1 MARAVPAV
9 EDHVLVGQ
17 LLGHVAPEVLVGDE
31 QDVVLG
37 EPRAD
42 RDRVGRGHA
51 DVAPHLYLGGGVDV
65 AHHGEVVAVLGARG
79 VDVCAAHHV
88 RHGAVGR
95 RLGEQHAL
103 VRVEQLGR
111 LAHELDAGE
120 HDGALRQVDGEARQG
135 KRVAH
140 VVGEGLNLGWHV
152 VVEWARI
159 TASRS
164 ALRRSIPSRTAAGTS
179 GAEASCDAPSGRG
192 LRRGHLDAVVAPP
205 SSPVVAAGR
214 APPGFSVL
222 RSSAIGL
229 SRLSCGHLLP
239 APRDSIALAVAA
251 DKTGVKMPSRAQL
264 SRAGGARVPCRYVCG
279 VGEGARASRRSICKQ
294 DVSRPVS
301 DARFACRRVRLCLYS
316 FLGGGY
322 SFSATLAV

>member
-1 MARAVPAV
+1 M
-9 EDHVLVGQ
+9 LVGQ
-17 LLGHVAPEVLVGDE
+17 LLGHVAAEVLVGDE
-31 QDVVLG
+31 QQVAL
-37 EPRAD
+37 RQLAAD
-42 RDRVGRGHA
+42 LDSVGRGHA
-51 DVAPHLYLGGGVDV
+51 DVAPGLDPGGRVDV

-79 VDVCAAHHV
+79 VDVGLADHV
-88 RHGAVGR
+88 RHRAVGG

-103 VRVEQLGR
+103 GGVQQLGA
-111 LAHELDAGE
+111 LAHELHAAE
-120 HDGALRQVDGEARQG
+120 HDGLLRQVDGHARQG
-135 KRVAH
+135 EGVAH
-140 VVGEGLNLGWHV
+140 VVGDGLDLGRHV

-164 ALRRSIPSRTAAGTS
+164 ALRHSIPSRTAAGTS

-192 LRRGHLDAVVAPP
+192 LRRGHLDAVVAPPP

-264 SRAGGARVPCRYVCG
+264 SRAGGARVPCRYACG

-294 DVSRPVS
+294 DVS
-301 DARFACRRVRLCLYS
+301 
-316 FLGGGY
+316 
-322 SFSATLAV
+322 

>member
-1 MARAVPAV
+1 MNRM
-9 EDHVLVGQ
+9 LCW
-17 LLGHVAPEVLVGDE
+17 
-31 QDVVLG
+31 G

-51 DVAPHLYLGGGVDV
+51 DVAPRLYLGGGVDV

-135 KRVAH
+135 ERVAH

-152 VVEWARI
+152 VVGEDHGVALGLEALDPV
-159 TASRS
+159 TYGGGHLGCGGE
-164 ALRRSIPSRTAAGTS
+164 LRRPERPWS
-179 GAEASCDAPSGRG
+179 APGSSGRRSRAPIVSG
-192 LRRGHLDAVVAPP
+192 CGCGACSPGVLGAAELGHRPLPTVMRAPVARAARQYRTRRG
-205 SSPVVAAGR
+205 S
-214 APPGFSVL
+214 
-222 RSSAIGL
+222 
-229 SRLSCGHLLP
+229 
-239 APRDSIALAVAA
+239 
-251 DKTGVKMPSRAQL
+251 
-264 SRAGGARVPCRYVCG
+264 
-279 VGEGARASRRSICKQ
+279 
-294 DVSRPVS
+294 
-301 DARFACRRVRLCLYS
+301 
-316 FLGGGY
+316 
-322 SFSATLAV
+322 